1 MQVRYFPVPVEI
13 IRAYMRIKTEKRNLK
28 KIQLVKSFK
37 ILWAFRSNFQ
47 TLSISNMHLMARRES
62 AGQP

>member
-13 IRAYMRIKTEKRNLK
+13 IRAYMRIKTEKSNLK
-28 KIQLVKSFK
+28 KIRLVKRFK

-47 TLSISNMHLMARRES
+47 TLSISNMHLMASCQS